1 MSPRNRGKKAREK
14 REIATRELSAEERA
28 AMLDALVKPPLAIS
42 CAIIGALTVEQ
53 ELEVSIKSRLRRIS
67 QTEWEA
73 ILSDKEG
80 PLGTFDRKIK
90 FASYLG
96 ILDADMRCNLDIIRN
111 IRNRFAHTKRLIS
124 FDHHFIADEMAK
136 VKTLQGQKR
145 HFARLPSY
153 DAQWR
158 YVLMCLHCIRVM
170 SKKRFGNRT
179 AAHKAW
185 MKRHNQRMMK
195 TSASYGMMGG
205 ILGALAPPFT
215 ADSLSPPISTLAHQ
229 TQKTASDPNKPTP
242 LGLLSG
248 LLPYLEV
255 KKPTPR

>member
-1 MSPRNRGKKAREK
+1 MSPRNRGKKTREK
-14 REIATRELSAEERA
+14 REIVTRELSDEERN
-28 AMLDALVKPPLAIS
+28 AMLDALVTPPLAIS
-42 CAIIGALTVEQ
+42 YAIIGALTVEQ

-67 QTEWEA
+67 QTEWET
-73 ILSDKEG
+73 ILSDKDG

-111 IRNRFAHTKRLIS
+111 VRNRFAHTKRLIS
-124 FDHHFIADEMAK
+124 FDHHFIADELAK
-136 VKTLQGQKR
+136 VKALQGQKR
-145 HFARLPSY
+145 NFARLSSY
-153 DAQWR
+153 DVQWR
-158 YVLMCLHCIRVM
+158 YVFLCLHCIRVM

-205 ILGALAPPFT
+205 IFGALAP
-215 ADSLSPPISTLAHQ
+215 SLKEDFPSPPIYTLPHQ
-229 TQKTASDPNKPTP
+229 TQKTSSGPSNPTP
-242 LGLLSG
+242 YGLLSG
-248 LLPYLEV
+248 LLPFLDD
-255 KKPTPR
+255 KKK